1 MSEYAIQF
9 NVKDHIA
16 RLTLTS
22 PQLDAAE
29 AQTLKEICTDVN
41 GNEDVYVVLLTGSAA
56 TFCKDGEK
64 AAQAGAEEA
73 AAFAAAAAIAAID
86 RPVIAAI
93 NGEASGL
100 GLELAL
106 AADIRIASDNA
117 LFGMPQVKDGLI
129 PAGGGT
135 QRLPRIIGRGKALE
149 MLLTADTLTAAQ
161 ALEIGLVSKVVPAA
175 ELMIETQK
183 LAETV
188 AAKGPLALRYLKEA
202 IIKGMDMTLEQG
214 LRLEAD
220 LYFLLHTTSDRTE
233 GIKSY
238 LEKRT
243 PKYEGK

>member
-9 NVKDHIA
+9 NVKGHIA
-16 RLTLTS
+16 WVTLNQ
-22 PQLDAAE
+22 PELDAAS
-29 AQTLKEICTDVN
+29 AQTLKEICAGIN
-41 GNEDVYVVLLTGSAA
+41 GNEDVYVVALTGTGSV
-56 TFCKDGEK
+56 FCKGGETEGT
-64 AAQAGAEEA
+64 AS
-73 AAFAAAAAIAAID
+73 AIAAID

-93 NGEASGL
+93 NGEAVGV

-106 AADIRIASDNA
+106 AADIRIAADNA
-117 LFGMPQVKDGLI
+117 VFGMPQVKEGRI
-129 PAGGGT
+129 PADGGT

-149 MLLTADTLTAAQ
+149 IILTADSITAAQ
-161 ALEIGLVSKVVPAA
+161 ALETGLVSKVVPAA
-175 ELMIETQK
+175 QLPAETQK

>member
-1 MSEYAIQF
+1 MTENAVQF
-9 NVKDHIA
+9 TVKNRIA
-16 RLTLTS
+16 WLTLTR
-22 PQLDAAE
+22 PELDAAS
-29 AQTLKEICTDVN
+29 AQTLKEICAGIN
-41 GNEDVYVVLLTGSAA
+41 GDENVHVVVLHNTGEA
-56 TFCKDGEK
+56 FCRGGEP
-64 AAQAGAEEA
+64 GTERT
-73 AAFAAAAAIAAID
+73 AAAIAAID

-93 NGEASGL
+93 NGEASGA

-106 AADIRIASDNA
+106 AADIRIAADNA
-117 LFGMPQVKDGLI
+117 IFGLPQIASGLI

-149 MLLTADTLTAAQ
+149 MLLTAEILTAAQ
-161 ALEIGLVSKVVPAA
+161 ALEIGLVSKVVPAG
-175 ELMIETQK
+175 ELVAETQK
-183 LAETV
+183 LAGTV

-202 IIKGMDMTLEQG
+202 ILKGMDMTLEQG